1 MESKVAPAIRLNP
14 GLRSRNGA
22 GTYAGD
28 GDRGIAEEEELV
40 QAGEDDGP
48 DEADEPGPEGVH
60 GHVRVVGVGDGRT
73 DLRVR

>member
-28 GDRGIAEEEELV
+28 GDRGVAEEEELV
-40 QAGEDDGP
+40 ETGHDDGEDK
-48 DEADEPGPEGVH
+48 
-60 GHVRVVGVGDGRT
+60 T
-73 DLRVR
+73 DDP